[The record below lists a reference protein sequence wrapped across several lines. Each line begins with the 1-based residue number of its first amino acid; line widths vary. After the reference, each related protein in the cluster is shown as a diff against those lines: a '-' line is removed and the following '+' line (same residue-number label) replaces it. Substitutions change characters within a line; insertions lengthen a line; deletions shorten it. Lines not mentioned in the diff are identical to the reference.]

1 VVEKEEDQRRTEKN
15 GRRKKERQK
24 SFGEHVG
31 VIDWIL
37 HGPPGVQKLA
47 PFSPR
52 QQRTSIPT
60 VSVSPGNKW
69 EKILTGRTRA

>member
-1 VVEKEEDQRRTEKN
+1 MWWRRRSEQN
-15 GRRKKERQK
+15 GRKKKERKK
-24 SFGEHVG
+24 SFGERV
-31 VIDWIL
+31 DWIL

-69 EKILTGRTRA
+69 E